1 MSFYLFKKCSV
12 FFTLF
17 AFFDTYAYN
26 NGSPEIVLKE
36 CVLYAEYVAWER
48 SISDVTYG
56 SKIVCG
62 IS

>member
-1 MSFYLFKKCSV
+1 LQFL
-12 FFTLF
+12 TH
-17 AFFDTYAYN
+17 AYN

-48 SISDVTYG
+48 SISDATYG
-56 SKIVCG
+56 SKIVCE